1 MIGKRTMAATLITQA
16 EYARRRGVSRAA
28 ITKAIK
34 SGRITPIDGR
44 IDPDVA
50 DIQWARNTST
60 ARAPLAGPAPAP
72 AAASIAPRVAVR
84 AARPAEFDDGD
95 RDEEPA
101 SLLESRAR
109 REAALAELAELELA
123 EKRGELVSAA
133 AIEKSLST
141 KIMSV
146 RESLDTLADRIT
158 PLLAAETNPDKVY
171 ALLRSEIR
179 QVLSQLSSESRG
191 PVSVQ

>member
-1 MIGKRTMAATLITQA
+1 MAATLITQA

-60 ARAPLAGPAPAP
+60 ARAPVAGPAPAA
-72 AAASIAPRVAVR
+72 AAASIAPRASVR
-84 AARPAEFDDGD
+84 VTRLNDGD
-95 RDEEPA
+95 EDEPA
-101 SLLESRAR
+101 TLLESRAR
-109 REAALAELAELELA
+109 REAALAELAELELS

-133 AIEKSLST
+133 AIERAMAT

-158 PLLAAETNPDKVY
+158 PLLAAETDPDKVY
-171 ALLRSEIR
+171 KLLRGEIR

-191 PVSVQ
+191 PAAVQ

>member
-1 MIGKRTMAATLITQA
+1 LSGKQTMAATLITQA

-60 ARAPLAGPAPAP
+60 ARAPVAGPAPAA
-72 AAASIAPRVAVR
+72 AAASIAPRASVR
-84 AARPAEFDDGD
+84 VTRLNDGD
-95 RDEEPA
+95 EDEPA
-101 SLLESRAR
+101 TLLESRAR
-109 REAALAELAELELA
+109 REAALAELAELELS

-133 AIEKSLST
+133 AIERAMAT

-158 PLLAAETNPDKVY
+158 PLLAAETDPDKVY
-171 ALLRSEIR
+171 KLLRGEIR

-191 PVSVQ
+191 PAAVQ

>member
-1 MIGKRTMAATLITQA
+1 LSGKQTMAATLITQA

-60 ARAPLAGPAPAP
+60 ARAPVAGPAPAA
-72 AAASIAPRVAVR
+72 AAASIAPRASVRVAR
-84 AARPAEFDDGD
+84 LSDGD
-95 RDEEPA
+95 EDEPA
-101 SLLESRAR
+101 TLLESRAR
-109 REAALAELAELELA
+109 REAALAELAELELS

-133 AIEKSLST
+133 AIERAMAT

-158 PLLAAETNPDKVY
+158 PLLAAETDPDKVY
-171 ALLRSEIR
+171 KLLRGEIR

-191 PVSVQ
+191 PAAVQ